1 MKSAIALLTIGHLI
15 QLVCC
20 HR

>member
-1 MKSAIALLTIGHLI
+1 MKSAIALLIIGHLI